1 MDGDLERAEPGPSAQ
16 HADVDRQRE
25 KQARV
30 MTGNDS
36 KNVTTT
42 TGDNS
47 GLAAAWMQRL
57 QVLTLITTFLA
68 SIDGELFV
76 LTSTSQGTLHSQEF
90 VYASFTGALI
100 FHVCAAIL
108 GYVACFAL
116 IQYQIGD
123 VTPSDAKNT
132 EAQQMRI
139 AIPPFDAVN
148 NLFQV
153 PLGFQVRSRT
163 STPPLDLL
171 TRCYFTTLALGSVGF
186 ILALLGIA
194 GYAWVVLKEVI
205 GIFTVVCLGVSIL
218 ASVWAVL

>member
-1 MDGDLERAEPGPSAQ
+1 MGGDLERAEPGPSAQ
-16 HADVDRQRE
+16 HADVVNQRE
-25 KQARV
+25 VQARV
-30 MTGNDS
+30 VTVKDS

-90 VYASFTGALI
+90 VYACFTGALV

-123 VTPSDAKNT
+123 VLPSDTKNT
-132 EAQQMRI
+132 EQMRI
-139 AIPPFDAVN
+139 AMPPFDTVN

-194 GYAWVVLKEVI
+194 GYAWVILKQVI
-205 GIFTVVCLGVSIL
+205 GIFTVVCLGVSIV
-218 ASVWAVL
+218 ASVWAIL